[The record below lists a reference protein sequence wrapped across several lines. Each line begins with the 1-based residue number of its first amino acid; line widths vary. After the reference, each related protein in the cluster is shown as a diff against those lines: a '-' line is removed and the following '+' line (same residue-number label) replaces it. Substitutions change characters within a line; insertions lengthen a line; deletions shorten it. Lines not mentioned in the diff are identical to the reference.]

1 MGAPAVLTT
10 VYEVNTMKM
19 TLHRSLSVLLAVA
32 LAASLAVPA
41 LAARV
46 RVRDITLDQ
55 DSVTLVLGADTTT
68 RLTYTISPDDADD
81 QTVTWSTSKS
91 RVATVSSKGVVTP
104 QAVGTA
110 TITVTTND
118 GDYQDT
124 CKVTVVENYVTDVTI
139 TSTDSGPLSVGETR
153 SLSADVTYKHD
164 EGSSRGVTWESTD
177 TSVATVSSK
186 GKVTA
191 VAPGTVSIVAQAKDD
206 GNNGTAVSDVY
217 KLTVTDDRISMSQS
231 TLSLSVGGSYAL
243 SYSLR
248 DASSKTAVWVSDD
261 PAIARVSDKG
271 VVTGVRAGSTEVS
284 VSIGSLTATCKVTV
298 TDPGK
303 DGLSL
308 AAQNVVAYGGQY
320 LEKTLTAPVATVKNG
335 SQDVTKD
342 YDLSYRWTD
351 AKGTVL
357 STKSTL
363 VYTPTTLDAQK
374 FTCQV
379 IALDR
384 SDRTRF
390 LTEICSFALTVL
402 PSTQVTASMDA
413 SGGAKALVSLKD
425 GESGLTVLEQLTK
438 GVSGSAVA
446 PAIPGLSY
454 LIFDLDTAT
463 ETVGTLSAKGGV
475 AYYTNDSNSSRLS
488 AVTFT
493 PKAGGAYTVDFLA
506 YGDTTYYGELELTVT
521 GLAPV
526 DPVQPVDPVTPT
538 DPTGLTR
545 TCDASG
551 FTFAGSDLFR
561 SSDADPVEAVVFG
574 APTAGTLL
582 RGLDRGLGVKSAIE
596 KDSGAR
602 YYTDSAAN
610 GTYHVSTLS
619 FLPKAGTSGQV
630 TIPMTVTT
638 RSGAAYVRNL
648 IVTVTKK
655 DASTRFNDVT
665 ASGVGPWAADS
676 VDFVYSQ
683 GLMSGVDATS
693 FAPNTAMTRGM
704 LVTVLYRA
712 AGSPAVSV
720 DSGFRDVKSEDYYAN
735 AVAWAAV
742 RGIVNGVSETRFDP
756 NAPVTREQ
764 IATILYRYAE
774 ANGEQPSAVGSLAAF
789 TDQNSVSPYAVS
801 AMTWAVQRGIVS
813 GTTATTLSPL
823 DQATRAQMTV
833 MLHRYLT
840 DI

>member
-1 MGAPAVLTT
+1 MT

-32 LAASLAVPA
+32 LAVSLAVPA
-41 LAARV
+41 LAA

-68 RLTYTISPDDADD
+68 RLTYTISPSDADD
-81 QTVTWSTSKS
+81 QSVTWSTSKS
-91 RVATVSSKGVVTP
+91 SVVTVSSSGVLTP
-104 QAVGTA
+104 RAVGTA
-110 TITVTTND
+110 TITVATGD
-118 GDYQDT
+118 GDYRDT

-139 TSTDSGPLSVGETR
+139 TTKDAGALSVGETR
-153 SLSADVTYKHD
+153 TLSAEVTYKHD
-164 EGSSRGVTWESTD
+164 DGSSRGVTWESTD

-191 VAPGTVSIVAQAKDD
+191 VAPGTVSIVARAKDD
-206 GNNGTAVSDVY
+206 GNNGTSVTDVY
-217 KLTVTDDRISMSQS
+217 KLTVTDDRISMSPS

-248 DASSKTAVWVSDD
+248 EASAKTAVWVSDD

-271 VVTGVRAGSTEVS
+271 VVTGVRAGSTTVS
-284 VSIGSLTATCKVTV
+284 VTLGTLTATCKVTV

-320 LEKTLTAPVATVKNG
+320 LKKTLTAPVATVKNG

-351 AKGTVL
+351 AKGTLL

-363 VYTPTTLDAQK
+363 DYTPTTLDAQK
-374 FTCQV
+374 LTCQV
-379 IALDR
+379 IAVDR
-384 SDRTRF
+384 SDQTRY
-390 LTEICSFALTVL
+390 LSEVCSFALTVL
-402 PSTQVTASMDA
+402 PSTQVSASIDA

-425 GESGLTVLEQLTK
+425 AESGLTVLEQLSK
-438 GVSGSAVA
+438 GVSGSSVT
-446 PAIPGLSY
+446 PAISGLSY
-454 LIFDLDTAT
+454 LIFDLDTAA
-463 ETVGTLSAKGGV
+463 ETVGALSAKGGV
-475 AYYTNDSNSSRLS
+475 AYYTSDTNSSRLS

-493 PKAGGAYTVDFLA
+493 PKTGGAYTVGFLA
-506 YGDTTYYGELELTVT
+506 YGDKTYYGELELTVT
-521 GLAPV
+521 GSSVTPV
-526 DPVQPVDPVTPT
+526 DPVAPVTPT
-538 DPTGLTR
+538 DPTGLAR

-561 SSDADPVEAVVFG
+561 SSDTDPVESVVFG
-574 APTAGTLL
+574 APTSGTLL
-582 RGLDRGLGVKSAIE
+582 RGLDRGLSVKSAIE

-610 GTYHVSTLS
+610 GTHHVSTLS

-638 RSGAAYVRNL
+638 RSGASYVRSL
-648 IVTVTKK
+648 VVTVTKK
-655 DASTRFNDVT
+655 DASTRFSDVT

-676 VDFVYSQ
+676 VDFVYGQ

-693 FAPNTAMTRGM
+693 FAPNAAMTRGM

-712 AGSPAVSV
+712 SGSPSVSAS
-720 DSGFRDVKSEDYYAN
+720 SGFRDVKSDAYYAS
-735 AVAWAAV
+735 AVAWAAA
-742 RGIVNGVSETRFDP
+742 RGIANGVSETKFDP
-756 NAPVTREQ
+756 DAPVTREQ
-764 IATILYRYAE
+764 IATILYRYAR

-789 TDQNSVSPYAVS
+789 TDQSSVSPYAVS
-801 AMTWAVQRGIVS
+801 AMTWAVQRGIIS
-813 GTTATTLSPL
+813 GTTAKTLSPL
-823 DQATRAQMTV
+823 DKATRAQMTV